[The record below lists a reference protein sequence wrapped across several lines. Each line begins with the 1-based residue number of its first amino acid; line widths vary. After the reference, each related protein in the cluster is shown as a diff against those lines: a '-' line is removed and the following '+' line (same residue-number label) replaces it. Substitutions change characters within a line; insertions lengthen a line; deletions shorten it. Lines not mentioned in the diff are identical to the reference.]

1 MGREIKQIIKM
12 QRMFYDSGVTRKYGF
27 RMKALERLEDAIK
40 EYEEPLKRA
49 LKEDLNKSY
58 SESYMCEIGLTR
70 SELSY
75 VKKHLHKWM
84 KVKRVVTP
92 LSQFPSQS
100 MILSEPYGVT
110 LLMAP
115 WNYPVLLCLE
125 PLISAISAGNCV
137 VLKPSAY
144 APSTSSVLK
153 KMLKSIYPEKYVAVI
168 EGGRETNTELLEQ
181 RFDYI
186 FFTGSVAVGKM
197 VLEKA
202 ATHLT
207 PVTLELGGKSPCIVD
222 ETADLGVAAKR
233 IIFGKLLN
241 AGQTCVAPDYL
252 LVHED
257 VKKELLPLLEHEI
270 AKMLGEVPL
279 NNPDLPKIINRK
291 HFKRLLQ
298 LMEDEKVIIGG
309 DFKYETNQIA
319 PTILDDITLQSPVM
333 GEEIFGPILPV
344 LTYKTKNELQDIIF
358 TYEKPLAFY
367 LFSQSREMEEW
378 VLDTFSF
385 GGGCIN
391 DTIVHLASPY
401 LPFGGVGKSGMGN
414 YHGKAGFDTFTH
426 YKSIAKNAFH
436 FDFPLRYHPYRKS
449 KDKLVRL
456 FLN

>member
-1 MGREIKQIIKM
+1 ML
-12 QRMFYDSGVTRKYGF
+12 F
-27 RMKALERLEDAIK
+27 R
-40 EYEEPLKRA
+40 
-49 LKEDLNKSY
+49 S
-58 SESYMCEIGLTR
+58 
-70 SELSY
+70 
-75 VKKHLHKWM
+75 
-84 KVKRVVTP
+84 
-92 LSQFPSQS
+92 
-100 MILSEPYGVT
+100 
-110 LLMAP
+110 
-115 WNYPVLLCLE
+115 
-125 PLISAISAGNCV
+125 
-137 VLKPSAY
+137 
-144 APSTSSVLK
+144 LK

-333 GEEIFGPILPV
+333 G
-344 LTYKTKNELQDIIF
+344 D
-358 TYEKPLAFY
+358 
-367 LFSQSREMEEW
+367 
-378 VLDTFSF
+378 
-385 GGGCIN
+385 
-391 DTIVHLASPY
+391 
-401 LPFGGVGKSGMGN
+401 
-414 YHGKAGFDTFTH
+414 
-426 YKSIAKNAFH
+426 
-436 FDFPLRYHPYRKS
+436 RKS
-449 KDKLVRL
+449 VV
-456 FLN
+456 